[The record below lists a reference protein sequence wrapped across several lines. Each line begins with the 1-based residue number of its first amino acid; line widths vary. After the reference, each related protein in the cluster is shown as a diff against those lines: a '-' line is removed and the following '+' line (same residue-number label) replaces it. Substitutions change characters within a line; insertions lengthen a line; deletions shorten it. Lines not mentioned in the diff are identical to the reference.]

1 MNSKAKRYA
10 PIVLVAFSVAAC
22 STVRYSSDFDPEI
35 AFSEYKTYDWMVLNE
50 RESAALERINPFL
63 ERRLQRAVE
72 SELAARGFV
81 KSAGE
86 QADVLVSVFPVVLE
100 RPAGYAGTRRPR
112 SRVNVIVGFSVG
124 RGYYPYRFPY
134 GYPYFGY
141 GYRGFSPYWLPF
153 GYPYFAFWNP
163 YFDYPRDPGRVGRDG
178 LGPGTLVVDVIDGPS
193 GELAWRGWAEG
204 VLLDAPPAK
213 ELDEYAG
220 EVVGKILKGFPPPSP
235 AR

>member
-1 MNSKAKRYA
+1 MNSRAIHFA
-10 PIVLVAFSVAAC
+10 PIALFALFAAGC

-35 AFSEYKTYDWMVLNE
+35 AFSEYQTYEWMVLNE
-50 RESAALERINPFL
+50 RESAELQRINPFL

-81 KSAGE
+81 KSVGE

-100 RPAGYAGTRRPR
+100 RPEGYARGRRPR
-112 SRVNVIVGFSVG
+112 SRVNVIVGFSLG

-178 LGPGTLVVDVIDGPS
+178 LGPGTLVIDVIDGES

-204 VLLDAPPAK
+204 ALLDTPSAQ
-213 ELDEYAG
+213 ELDEYTG
-220 EVVGKILKGFPPPSP
+220 KVVGKILKGFPPPSEP
-235 AR
+235 R

>member
-1 MNSKAKRYA
+1 
-10 PIVLVAFSVAAC
+10 VAGC

-35 AFSEYKTYDWMVLNE
+35 AFSEYRTYDWMVLNE
-50 RESAALERINPFL
+50 RERAALERINPFL

-72 SELAARGFV
+72 SELADRGFV
-81 KSAGE
+81 KGDGE
-86 QADVLVSVFPVVLE
+86 EVDVLVSVFPIVLE
-100 RPAGYAGTRRPR
+100 RPEGYSRGRRPG
-112 SRVNVIVGFSVG
+112 SRVNVIVGFGLG

-163 YFDYPRDPGRVGRDG
+163 YFDYPRDPNRVARDG
-178 LGPGTLVVDVIDGPS
+178 LGPGTLVVDVIDGES

-204 VLLDAPPAK
+204 ALLDTPSSEK
-213 ELDEYAG
+213 LDEYAG
-220 EVVGKILKGFPPPSP
+220 EVISKILKGFPPP
-235 AR
+235 AEVR

>member
-1 MNSKAKRYA
+1 MSSKAIRYA
-10 PIVLVAFSVAAC
+10 PIALLALAVAGC

-35 AFSEYKTYDWMVLNE
+35 TFTEYRTYDWMVLND
-50 RESAALERINPFL
+50 REKAALERINPFL

-72 SELAARGFV
+72 RELADRGYV
-81 KSAGE
+81 KSDGE
-86 QADVLVSVFPVVLE
+86 KADVLVSVFPIVLD
-100 RPAGYAGTRRPR
+100 RPEGYARGRRPG

-163 YFDYPRDPGRVGRDG
+163 YYDYPRDPGRLARNR
-178 LGPGTLVVDVIDGPS
+178 LGPGTLVVDVIDGQT
-193 GELAWRGWAEG
+193 GEIAWRGWAEG
-204 VLLDAPPAK
+204 ALLDTPPAK

-220 EVVGKILKGFPPPSP
+220 QVVGKILKGFPPPS
-235 AR
+235 AGR